1 MLRQKRTRL
10 IVSSVLIITCLAF
23 VGYRTTQKMNVS
35 AEVCETKG
43 LKEQQ
48 EVKVKSA
55 LPIFES
61 LSRHLLT
68 IQ

>member
-1 MLRQKRTRL
+1 MLRQEKTRL
-10 IVSSVLIITCLAF
+10 IVSSVLIIICLAF
-23 VGYRTTQKMNVS
+23 IGYRTTQKINTPG
-35 AEVCETKG
+35 EVCETKG

>member
-1 MLRQKRTRL
+1 MKRAEKTRL
-10 IVSSVLIITCLAF
+10 IISSILIIMCLVV
-23 VGYRTTQKMNVS
+23 VGYRTTQKLS
-35 AEVCETKG
+35 TADEVCETKV

-48 EVKVKSA
+48 ELKVKSA

>member
-1 MLRQKRTRL
+1 MIRQEKTRL
-10 IVSSVLIITCLAF
+10 IISSILIIMCLA
-23 VGYRTTQKMNVS
+23 VIGYRTNQKMKTPG
-35 AEVCETKG
+35 EVCETKG

-48 EVKVKSA
+48 DVKVKSA

>member
-1 MLRQKRTRL
+1 MIRQEKTRL
-10 IVSSVLIITCLAF
+10 IISSILIIMCL
-23 VGYRTTQKMNVS
+23 VVIGYGTNQKMKTS
-35 AEVCETKG
+35 GEVCETKS

-48 EVKVKSA
+48 EIKVKSA

-68 IQ
+68 IK

>member
-1 MLRQKRTRL
+1 MIRQEKTRL
-10 IVSSVLIITCLAF
+10 IISSILIIMCLVV
-23 VGYRTTQKMNVS
+23 VGYRTNQKMS
-35 AEVCETKG
+35 ASGEVCETKG

-48 EVKVKSA
+48 ELKVKSA

>member
-1 MLRQKRTRL
+1 MLRQEKTRL
-10 IVSSVLIITCLAF
+10 LISSILIIICLAF
-23 VGYRTTQKMNVS
+23 VGYRTNQKMS
-35 AEVCETKG
+35 TSDEVCETKG

-48 EVKVKSA
+48 ELKVKSA